1 MSHKQFVEP
10 LDWFMLLAAA
20 WESQL
25 TDSECES
32 LQSYARAIASIS
44 TGTPFGS
51 SLTATQDRAG
61 LWVKYCSYT
70 LFISAKFDMDVKK
83 TVT

>member
-1 MSHKQFVEP
+1 MASTLQRSTSALFTQP
-10 LDWFMLLAAA
+10 LN
-20 WESQL
+20 
-25 TDSECES
+25 
-32 LQSYARAIASIS
+32 AIASIS

-70 LFISAKFDMDVKK
+70 PFISAKFSIEVRK
-83 TVT
+83 TVTCGSVS